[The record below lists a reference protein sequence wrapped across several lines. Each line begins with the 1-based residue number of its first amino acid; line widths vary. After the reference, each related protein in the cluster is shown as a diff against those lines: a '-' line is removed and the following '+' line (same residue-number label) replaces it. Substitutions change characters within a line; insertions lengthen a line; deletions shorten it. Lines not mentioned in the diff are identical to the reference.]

1 MTNRPASWRFPT
13 MKQIQKLANAPA
25 VGKKTPSTPA
35 VGPADDLPAAY
46 WASLLGDARGGAVR
60 AEKPIQAHKLSEISR
75 HVLRVTCSR
84 CERIVEIQKADATR
98 FYGADAIWRE
108 VGQRLLNNTCT
119 ERTGLHEEDGCWPS
133 FE

>member
-1 MTNRPASWRFPT
+1 LALSDHETDPEAGQCPCHR
-13 MKQIQKLANAPA
+13 QKHPFHAGRRSSRRLADC
-25 VGKKTPSTPA
+25 V
-35 VGPADDLPAAY
+35 

-60 AEKPIQAHKLSEISR
+60 AEKPIQARKLSEIGR

-108 VGQRLLNNTCT
+108 VAQRLLNNTCT

>member
-1 MTNRPASWRFPT
+1 
-13 MKQIQKLANAPA
+13 MKPIQKLANALA
-25 VGKKTPSTPA
+25 VGKNTPSTPA

-46 WASLLGDARGGAVR
+46 WASLLGDARGGAAR

-75 HVLRVTCSR
+75 HMLRVTCSR
-84 CERIVEIQKADATR
+84 CERIVEIQKTDATR

-119 ERTGLHEEDGCWPS
+119 ERTGHHEEDGCWPS

>member
-1 MTNRPASWRFPT
+1 

>member
-1 MTNRPASWRFPT
+1 

-75 HVLRVTCSR
+75 HVCGSWKFRRQTPLASTGQTQSG
-84 CERIVEIQKADATR
+84 ERSASV
-98 FYGADAIWRE
+98 Y
-108 VGQRLLNNTCT
+108 
-119 ERTGLHEEDGCWPS
+119 
-133 FE
+133 